1 MNDTGDAPAEGGK
14 GSDPVAASE
23 PAKRGGVARA
33 RIAREWW
40 SGLQPAGA
48 EGNPNHFA
56 DRGALAR
63 LRRAS
68 SPLDVLDEEAV
79 FDLYRR
85 LGFLRDYYHQTLV
98 TVAVTASVLARVRVD
113 DPTMKVASEA
123 GRICSKSQGRE
134 ARVLSP
140 GRLRRLL
147 AARDPD
153 EVHRQMRRLVDLCGP
168 RLDVGGLAV
177 LILDWFDED
186 RGRSARSRFAYDY
199 YAARGTLPGGPSDT
213 TREPAADADPPSPP
227 A

>member
-14 GSDPVAASE
+14 GPDAAVASE
-23 PAKRGGVARA
+23 PAKRGVARE

-40 SGLQPAGA
+40 SGLQPAGS

-68 SPLDVLDEEAV
+68 SLLDVLNEEAV

-98 TVAVTASVLARVRVD
+98 TVAVTASVLARVRED
-113 DPTMKVASEA
+113 DRERPIARAA
-123 GRICSKSQGRE
+123 GRERFDDKKLE
-134 ARVLSP
+134 TAALSP

-177 LILDWFDED
+177 LILDWFDEE
-186 RGRSARSRFAYDY
+186 RGRRARSRFAYDY
-199 YAARGTLPGGPSDT
+199 FAAQGTLPGGPPGTASV
-213 TREPAADADPPSPP
+213 PAADADPPSPT